1 MKARRFSFAFI
12 AICAAGAMGSHPG
25 RAEDAD
31 FAAATEVIEDRCM
44 GCHYRDT
51 KKGGV
56 DLTPLLEKTNG
67 SYGKYTKLWVRLENM
82 VARGEMPPEN
92 KKPLQPTQKQ
102 AIQAWFHQSFVLR
115 EGKSHIGA
123 TALRRLTRY
132 EFENTLEEVLSIQ
145 LKQPYRDTITDRIE
159 VSEIETIVPSDI
171 SGESGFN
178 NDAHRLGKLKPPLK
192 ELADAANHALAK
204 FRKDPAAIKAVLGRS
219 DILENPGEVEVKQI
233 ISGFILRAYRGHET
247 RMAEYETA
255 YYSLYQKHLRTSKDA
270 GASLMHVLEMILVS
284 PEFLY
289 RVEESR
295 NQDTP
300 YPVTGLELATR
311 LSYFLWS
318 RPPDAEL
325 LKLGRDGTLHK
336 DEVLKSQI
344 ARMLNSPKR
353 VALSEN
359 FAGQWL
365 GFNDLLSN
373 SEYLRDER
381 WNRESYDEILYFFD
395 EMIRSGR
402 SVLELVQSDW
412 LYRRASALQSKG
424 QGYTKVNPDS
434 MKRLYADIF
443 ANRQSKSTDRRL
455 RYGPPVLVERKGD
468 REGGIITSAAVMRLT
483 ASKTRTSPIRRGVWV
498 LNTLIGKAMEAPE
511 DVPSLEE
518 AREALKIK
526 KNPSVAE
533 LIKQHVSRAV
543 CNSCHKEI
551 DPLGLGLENFAQF
564 GEWRTHYPDKLPV
577 IASGMMPNGK
587 PFKSPGEMKELLLEL
602 YKDDIARNF
611 AKQLF
616 AYALGRKL
624 EPYDRVSLD
633 QIVNRSKES
642 GYRTNTFIEQ
652 IILSEQF
659 RYRQDR

>member
-1 MKARRFSFAFI
+1 MMKAHRFPFAFI
-12 AICAAGAMGSHPG
+12 VACATGAMGSCPG
-25 RAEDAD
+25 HAAEAD
-31 FAAATEVIEDRCM
+31 FAAAAEVIEDRCM
-44 GCHYRDT
+44 GCHDSDT
-51 KKGGV
+51 RKGGV

-159 VSEIETIVPSDI
+159 VSEIETIIPSDI
-171 SGESGFN
+171 PGESGFN

-192 ELADAANHALAK
+192 ELADAVNHALAE
-204 FRKDPAAIKAVLGRS
+204 FRKDPAAIKAVLGQA
-219 DILENPGEVEVKQI
+219 DILEKPGEVEVKQL
-233 ISGFILRAYRGHET
+233 ISEFMLRAYRGHET

-270 GASLMHVLEMILVS
+270 GTSLMHVLEMILVS

-325 LKLGRDGTLHK
+325 LKLGRAGSLHK

-359 FAGQWL
+359 FVGQWL
-365 GFNDLLSN
+365 GFNDLLAN
-373 SEYLRDER
+373 SE
-381 WNRESYDEILYFFD
+381 
-395 EMIRSGR
+395 
-402 SVLELVQSDW
+402 
-412 LYRRASALQSKG
+412 
-424 QGYTKVNPDS
+424 
-434 MKRLYADIF
+434 
-443 ANRQSKSTDRRL
+443 
-455 RYGPPVLVERKGD
+455 
-468 REGGIITSAAVMRLT
+468 
-483 ASKTRTSPIRRGVWV
+483 
-498 LNTLIGKAMEAPE
+498 
-511 DVPSLEE
+511 
-518 AREALKIK
+518 
-526 KNPSVAE
+526 
-533 LIKQHVSRAV
+533 
-543 CNSCHKEI
+543 
-551 DPLGLGLENFAQF
+551 
-564 GEWRTHYPDKLPV
+564 
-577 IASGMMPNGK
+577 
-587 PFKSPGEMKELLLEL
+587 
-602 YKDDIARNF
+602 
-611 AKQLF
+611 
-616 AYALGRKL
+616 
-624 EPYDRVSLD
+624 
-633 QIVNRSKES
+633 
-642 GYRTNTFIEQ
+642 
-652 IILSEQF
+652 
-659 RYRQDR
+659 

>member
-12 AICAAGAMGSHPG
+12 ATCAAGIMGSHPG

-44 GCHYRDT
+44 GCHDSDT

-92 KKPLQPTQKQ
+92 KKPLTPTQKQ

-145 LKQPYRDTITDRIE
+145 LKPLYRDTITDRIA

-171 SGESGFN
+171 PGESGFN

-192 ELADAANHALAK
+192 ELADAANHALAE
-204 FRKDPAAIKAVLGRS
+204 FRKDPAAIKAVLGQA

-255 YYSLYQKHLRTSKDA
+255 YYSLYKD
-270 GASLMHVLEMILVS
+270 GSASLMHVLEMILVS

-300 YPVTGLELATR
+300 YLVTGLELATR

-336 DEVLKSQI
+336 DDVLKSQI

-365 GFNDLLSN
+365 GFNELLAN
-373 SEYLRDER
+373 SEFMRDER
-381 WNRESYDEILYFFD
+381 WNREAYDEVLFFTD
-395 EMIRSGR
+395 ELIRSNR

-412 LYRRASALQSKG
+412 LYKRATALQPKG
-424 QGYTKVNPDS
+424 HGYTKADPAKLN
-434 MKRLYADIF
+434 RQYADIF
-443 ANRQSKSTDRRL
+443 ASRQSKSRNRKL
-455 RYGPPVLVERKGD
+455 RYDPPILVERQGD
-468 REGGIITSAAVMRLT
+468 REGGIITSAAIMRVT

-498 LNTLIGKAMEAPE
+498 LNTLIGKAMEAPD
-511 DVPSLEE
+511 DVPSIEE
-518 AREALKIK
+518 AREALNIK
-526 KNPSVAE
+526 RDPTVAE
-533 LIKQHVSRAV
+533 LLKQHTSKAV
-543 CNSCHKEI
+543 CNACHKEI

-564 GEWRTHYPDKLPV
+564 GDWRTQYPDKAPV
-577 IASGMMPNGK
+577 VSSGVMPNGK
-587 PFKSPGEMKELLLEL
+587 AFKSPREMKALLRQLFGEE
-602 YKDDIARNF
+602 IAENF
-611 AKQLF
+611 ARQLF

-624 EPYDRVSLD
+624 QPFDRVALRKIITAAKQD
-633 QIVNRSKES
+633 
-642 GYRTNTFIEQ
+642 GYKTNTFIEK
-652 IILSEQF
+652 IVLSKQF

>member
-12 AICAAGAMGSHPG
+12 ATCAAGIMGSHPG

-44 GCHYRDT
+44 GCHDSDT

-56 DLTPLLEKTNG
+56 DLTPLLRKANG

-92 KKPLQPTQKQ
+92 KKPLTPTQKQ

-145 LKQPYRDTITDRIE
+145 LKQPYRDTITARIE
-159 VSEIETIVPSDI
+159 VSEIKTIVPSDI
-171 SGESGFN
+171 PGESGFN

-192 ELADAANHALAK
+192 ELADAANHALAE
-204 FRKDPAAIKAVLGRS
+204 FRKDPAAIKAVLGQA

-255 YYSLYQKHLRTSKDA
+255 YYGLYKD
-270 GASLMHVLEMILVS
+270 GSASLMHVLEMILVS

-300 YPVTGLELATR
+300 YLVTGLELATR

-336 DEVLKSQI
+336 DDVLKSQI

-365 GFNDLLSN
+365 GFNELLAN
-373 SEYLRDER
+373 SEFMRDER
-381 WNRESYDEILYFFD
+381 W
-395 EMIRSGR
+395 
-402 SVLELVQSDW
+402 
-412 LYRRASALQSKG
+412 
-424 QGYTKVNPDS
+424 T
-434 MKRLYADIF
+434 
-443 ANRQSKSTDRRL
+443 
-455 RYGPPVLVERKGD
+455 
-468 REGGIITSAAVMRLT
+468 
-483 ASKTRTSPIRRGVWV
+483 
-498 LNTLIGKAMEAPE
+498 
-511 DVPSLEE
+511 
-518 AREALKIK
+518 REA
-526 KNPSVAE
+526 
-533 LIKQHVSRAV
+533 
-543 CNSCHKEI
+543 
-551 DPLGLGLENFAQF
+551 
-564 GEWRTHYPDKLPV
+564 
-577 IASGMMPNGK
+577 
-587 PFKSPGEMKELLLEL
+587 
-602 YKDDIARNF
+602 
-611 AKQLF
+611 
-616 AYALGRKL
+616 
-624 EPYDRVSLD
+624 
-633 QIVNRSKES
+633 
-642 GYRTNTFIEQ
+642 
-652 IILSEQF
+652 
-659 RYRQDR
+659 